1 MTAPKHTHTYT
12 QSVTH
17 TCAGRQTH
25 CNQAN
30 RIASKNPFHIQAYL
44 RRYAQFTM
52 CVDVC
57 MWHVFAATQV
67 ECATKHSSDLF
78 TPFAATVCLP
88 HGRVKAHE
96 LLQYILTEQ
105 EIVDKAAARQQQK
118 SQVPTICC
126 NTKLPLLQKSK
137 RTRWSA
143 KKCCS
148 SLTLCVQQNHN
159 NNENSNKT
167 ALV

>member
-30 RIASKNPFHIQAYL
+30 RIASKY
-44 RRYAQFTM
+44 QFTFGHTFGGM
-52 CVDVC
+52 HSSPCVYVC